1 MARQRIAP
9 GSHGNI
15 TYTAL
20 RKRPGGKPER
30 LARVGNTYRDR
41 EGRTVKPDAW
51 LASTNVRDKD
61 GRKRQVARQGDRKE
75 QALATLL
82 AALADRHAPTTADIR
97 ATTLVVDLAD
107 LWRSHVERAG
117 QVSTETLK
125 LYRLTLDRH
134 IKPGVLA
141 ELQVREVNAGT
152 VHDFLAGLIN
162 RETGKGRGSA
172 KTARTVLR
180 GMFELAV
187 RNDAIKVNP
196 VRQADRVQAP
206 TKAVRR
212 IEKEKKG
219 HLTASEIDAVLGMA
233 ASPDWR
239 HRDLAD
245 LLHFLNG
252 TGARIG
258 EALALTWERVN
269 LDAGTVEIGG
279 HTVVRVK
286 GEGLRVEEHGSTKSF
301 DRTLTLPTS
310 LASRL
315 LERRVS
321 QGDNPLELVFPT
333 PAYGLRG
340 GTTLRDVPNTTKE
353 IRKVFEAA
361 GVTLPKGQGSHLFR
375 HTVGTILLQKGV
387 PIRDVSNQLGHVATK
402 TTTDLYA
409 SRKTVARAAAD
420 HL

>member
-30 LARVGNTYRDR
+30 LTRTGNAYRDR
-41 EGRTVKPDAW
+41 EGRSVKPDAW

-61 GRKRQVARQGDRKE
+61 GRKRQAGRQGDRKE
-75 QALATLL
+75 QALAALL

-97 ATTLVVDLAD
+97 PTTLVSELAG
-107 LWRSHVERAG
+107 LWRAHVERAG

-134 IKPGVLA
+134 VMPGALA
-141 ELQVREVNAGT
+141 ALQVREVNAGN
-152 VHDFLAGLIN
+152 VHDFLAGLIDPK
-162 RETGKGRGSA
+162 TGKGRGSA

-187 RNDAIKVNP
+187 RNDAVKVNP

-206 TKAVRR
+206 AKAVRR

-219 HLTASEIDAVLGMA
+219 HLTASEIEAVLATA
-233 ASPDWR
+233 AAPEWQR
-239 HRDLAD
+239 RDLAD

-252 TGARIG
+252 TGVRIG
-258 EALALTWERVN
+258 EALALTWDRVD

-286 GEGLRVEEHGSTKSF
+286 GEGLRIEEHGSTKAF
-301 DRTLTLPTS
+301 DRTLTLPAALT
-310 LASRL
+310 SRL
-315 LERRVS
+315 LERRVG
-321 QGDNPLELVFPT
+321 QGENPLGLVFPT
-333 PAYGLRG
+333 PAYGTRG
-340 GTTLRDVPNTTKE
+340 GTSLRDVPNTAKE

-361 GVTLPKGQGSHLFR
+361 GVQLPKGQGSHLFR

-409 SRKTVARAAAD
+409 SRRTVATAAAE